1 MAHQPQRS
9 VFSFKT
15 AALLFSIAA
24 VGALC
29 ASSVS
34 DTPQHVATINPN
46 AMNIDVDRGAAGLS
60 RWLAAIRTRASILM
74 VTAHPDDEDG
84 GLLAYQTRGLG
95 ARGTLLTLNRGEG
108 GQNAMSMDL
117 YDALGLIR
125 TVELLQSDRYYGVD
139 QYWGREIDYGFS
151 KTREEA
157 LEKWG
162 YERVLSDVVRVVRMT
177 RPLVVTS
184 VFIGAPTDGH
194 GNHQVAG
201 QMAQEAFVAAGDPKR
216 FPEQIREGLR
226 PWQPLKVYCRVPFF
240 QPTKEHTIYDYATD
254 KYVPVRFFDYIKKTW
269 STEKP
274 ATNYTVAE
282 GLQNN
287 AAGLTF
293 LQIGREGWGYQKSQ
307 NGGGTIPQPA
317 LNTVPYHRFGSKVAA
332 PEKEDSLYD
341 GIDVSLMGIASLAT
355 GDTAFVKQGLEHLSK
370 IADDASSRYKPDTP
384 SDIAPVLAEG
394 LKTTRSLLQ
403 QVRASNLPEPGK
415 SDVAFELQEKENQ
428 FQKALTLALG
438 IWFEAAVAPEHEA
451 TGPFAGFAG
460 AQTTFMIAIPGQSF
474 GVETHLVNESPQALN
489 IENIEVNAS
498 DGKAWDIR
506 PEGPPASSLAAEK
519 DMRRKFS
526 IKVPQDATLT
536 KPYFSRPDQEQPYY
550 DVTDERYRNLS
561 FAPYPLF
568 ATARITYH
576 GTELEIQKFV
586 QTRQRI
592 EGIGMVEDPM
602 LMGPAISVAISPAA
616 GAVPLTAKSFEFS
629 CTIHSNVKGPA
640 EGMLRLRLPAGWQST
655 PNEVPFS
662 IARDGEN
669 ETLSFQVAPH
679 SIQPESYQIKAIA
692 EYGGKAYEEGYRLVG
707 YPGLRPYPY
716 YRPAAYKAVGVDVKT
731 APELRVAFFPG
742 TGDDVP
748 RALEEL
754 GLHVQILSGDD
765 VESGNLSGYDAIVLG
780 TRAYAV
786 RPELRAANNR
796 LLEYVK
802 NGGAL
807 IVQYNLQNF
816 DRDYGPY
823 PFTLGSNP
831 QKVVDE
837 SSEVKLIGS
846 NPLFAWPNKI
856 TAADFKGWEEER
868 GHGFMQKWDQR
879 YQPLIETHD
888 PDQDP
893 QSGGLLI
900 THYGR
905 GFYIYDALAL
915 YRQLPVGV
923 PGAYRILAN
932 LISVGKNPEWK

>member
-1 MAHQPQRS
+1 MAHQSKRSLLFKAAVLLSSVAVAAAIYASSAPDNPQR
-9 VFSFKT
+9 
-15 AALLFSIAA
+15 A
-24 VGALC
+24 
-29 ASSVS
+29 
-34 DTPQHVATINPN
+34 ATIDPN
-46 AMNIDVDRGAAGLS
+46 AMKIDLDRGAPGLS
-60 RWLAAIRTRASILM
+60 RWLSAIRTRASMLM

-95 ARGTLLTLNRGEG
+95 ARGALLTLNRGEG

-117 YDALGLIR
+117 YDALGLVR
-125 TVELLQSDRYYGVD
+125 TVELLASDRYYGVD

-162 YERVLSDVVRVVRMT
+162 YDRVLSDVVRVVRMT

-201 QMAQEAFVAAGDPKR
+201 QMAQEAFVAAGDPNR

-254 KYVPVRFFDYIKKTW
+254 KYVPVRFFDYVKKTW

-282 GLQNN
+282 GVQDN

-307 NGGGTIPQPA
+307 NGGGTIPQPTLDA
-317 LNTVPYHRFGSKVAA
+317 VPYHRFGSRVAA
-332 PEKEDSLYD
+332 PDKEDSLYD
-341 GIDVSLMGIASLAT
+341 GIDVSLTGIASLAT
-355 GDTAFVKQGLEHLSK
+355 GDTAFLKQGLERLSK
-370 IADDASSRYKPDTP
+370 IADDASSRYKPDRP
-384 SDIAPVLAEG
+384 AGIAPVLAEG
-394 LKTTRSLLQ
+394 LNATRSLLHE
-403 QVRASNLPEPGK
+403 VRASNLPEPGK
-415 SDVAFELQEKENQ
+415 SDVVFELQEKENQ
-428 FQKALTLALG
+428 FEKALTLALG
-438 IWFEAAVAPEHEA
+438 IWFDAAVAPEHEA
-451 TGPFAGFAG
+451 TGPFARFSGS
-460 AQTTFMIAIPGQSF
+460 QPTFMIGIPGQSF
-474 GVETHLVNESPQALN
+474 AVETHLLNEGPQALN
-489 IENIEVNAS
+489 IESIEVKAS

-506 PEGPPASSLAAEK
+506 PEGAPASSLAADK

-550 DVTDERYRNLS
+550 DLTDERYRNLS
-561 FAPYPLF
+561 FAPYPLS
-568 ATARITYH
+568 ASARITYQ
-576 GTELEIQKFV
+576 GTELEIQKVV
-586 QTRQRI
+586 QTRRRI
-592 EGIGMVEDPM
+592 EGIGLVEDPM
-602 LMGPAISVAISPAA
+602 LMGPAISVAVSPAA
-616 GAVPLTAKSFEFS
+616 GAVPLTANSFDFS

-640 EGMLRLRLPAGWQST
+640 QGVLRLRLPEGWQST

-662 IARDGEN
+662 ITRDGEN
-669 ETLSFQVAPH
+669 ETLTFQVAPH
-679 SIQPESYQIKAIA
+679 SIQPESYEIKAVA
-692 EYGGKAYEEGYRLVG
+692 EYSGKRYEEGYRLVG

-731 APELRVAFFPG
+731 APGLRVAFFPG

-765 VESGNLSGYDAIVLG
+765 IESGNLSEYDAIVLG

-786 RPELRAANNR
+786 RPELRAANDR
-796 LLEYVK
+796 LLDYVK

-816 DRDYGPY
+816 DSDYGPY

-837 SSEVKLIGS
+837 GSEVKLLGS
-846 NPLFAWPNKI
+846 NPAFAWPNKI
-856 TAADFKGWEEER
+856 TATDFKGWEEER
-868 GHGFMQKWDQR
+868 GHGFMQKWDSH
-879 YQPLIETHD
+879 YQALVETHD

-900 THYGR
+900 TRYGR

-932 LISVGKNPEWK
+932 LVSVGKNPEWK